1 MDVVADEDDEMRNEC
16 AGVEMES
23 VVAINS
29 SINDAAAAAA
39 VDEGDA
45 VVVVVVV
52 AAAAARATAGDDNVV
67 ASLLLLLLDLL
78 DAAITD
84 AATIAGVRG
93 ILLCFFSRER
103 ERVCVFQ
110 RREYYY

>member
-45 VVVVVVV
+45 VVVVV
-52 AAAAARATAGDDNVV
+52 AAARATAGDDNVV

-110 RREYYY
+110 RREYYC

>member
-1 MDVVADEDDEMRNEC
+1 MDAVADGDDETRNEC

-45 VVVVVVV
+45 VVVVV
-52 AAAAARATAGDDNVV
+52 AAARATAGDDNVV

-84 AATIAGVRG
+84 PATIAGVRG

-110 RREYYY
+110 RREYYC

>member
-52 AAAAARATAGDDNVV
+52 AAARATAGDDNVV

>member
-45 VVVVVVV
+45 VVVVVV
-52 AAAAARATAGDDNVV
+52 AARATAGDDNVV

>member
-39 VDEGDA
+39 AAVDEGDA
-45 VVVVVVV
+45 VVVVV
-52 AAAAARATAGDDNVV
+52 AAARATAGDDNVV

-110 RREYYY
+110 RREYYC